1 MILYIIRHAWAGNYG
16 DPDWP
21 DDGQRPLTDEG
32 RVRFTEVVRE
42 LAGRGFAPELIAT
55 SPFVRCYQTA
65 EIVAGGMAG
74 APEVLSRPELVP
86 GSDLAGMLQWTGR
99 VAAECKEVAW
109 VGHAPDVGNM
119 TATLIGQPRG
129 SVRFAKG
136 ATAAIRFPDMPAPD
150 EGELRWLVTAKV
162 LGC

>member
-1 MILYIIRHAWAGNYG
+1 MILYIIRHAWAGRYG

-21 DDGQRPLTDEG
+21 NDAERPLTAEG
-32 RVRFTEVVRE
+32 RDRFAEVVRE
-42 LAGRGFAPELIAT
+42 LASRGFSPELIAT
-55 SPFVRCYQTA
+55 SPLVRCYQTA
-65 EIVAGGMAG
+65 EIVARGVSGD
-74 APEVLSRPELVP
+74 PDVVSRPELVP
-86 GSDLAGMLQWTGR
+86 GSDLAGVLQWTRR
-99 VAAECKEVAW
+99 VGAECAEIAW

-119 TATLIGQPRG
+119 TATLIGEPRG

-136 ATAAIRFPDMPAPD
+136 ATAAVRFPEMPAPD